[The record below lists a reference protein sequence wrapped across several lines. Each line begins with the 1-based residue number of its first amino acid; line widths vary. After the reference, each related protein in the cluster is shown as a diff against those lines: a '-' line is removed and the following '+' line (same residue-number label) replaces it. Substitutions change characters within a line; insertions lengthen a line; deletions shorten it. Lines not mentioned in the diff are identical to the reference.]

1 MRDTP
6 ARPAAAGPSTRLSAD
21 GSHWWDGAGWQP
33 ATSPDGLWRWD
44 GAAWSPAVPID
55 PEDPAAVADL
65 FDILAGQR
73 FAAGGRLLAA
83 RHTEWEPQSGEVAEV
98 VMRAAPLA
106 QRLAALDAQL
116 AGREPAPPGLG
127 GFLSRLGGGERP
139 AQEVERSRLE
149 EELRPLAALLG
160 RMAPQPSLPEAD
172 EMLGSGRHLEERA
185 LGLQR
190 ARAELEARETEQRA
204 RVEAAAQQV
213 AQAQAAREAALAEI
227 EARVRAAELE
237 REQAVEELTLALRGL
252 RMPGPGAELARLH
265 GAVLYGNRIETPD
278 GRGPVPGAEVHTGTA
293 PELWAGQRQA
303 LAELLLLET
312 TGAARFHESLA
323 AGGDEGYALVITRHV
338 RSIVPYPPGAEAE
351 AAEFAR
357 QVTQAAG
364 PSGGEHRRW
373 HEQVRG
379 AEEALEVAIGDSSRV
394 EAARADLER
403 AVADPELQQPV
414 REAEKRLR
422 AAEKPP
428 AALEAARAAVRAAV
442 EDLLKPPAPLQAAG
456 S

>member
-33 ATSPDGLWRWD
+33 AISSDGLWRWD

-55 PEDPAAVADL
+55 PQDPAAVADL
-65 FDILAGQR
+65 FDSVAGER

-116 AGREPAPPGLG
+116 AGREPAQPGLS
-127 GFLSRLGGGERP
+127 GFLSRLSGGERP
-139 AQEVERSRLE
+139 AQEVERNHLG

-172 EMLGSGRHLEERA
+172 EMLASGRRVEERA

-190 ARAELEARETEQRA
+190 ARSELDVKETEHRA
-204 RVEAAAQQV
+204 RVEEAAQQV
-213 AQAQAAREAALAEI
+213 AEANAAREAALAEI

-237 REQAVEELTLALRGL
+237 REQAVEELTLALRSL
-252 RMPGPGAELARLH
+252 RMPGPGAEVARLH
-265 GAVLYGNRIETPD
+265 GAVLYGSRIETPD

-293 PELWAGQRQA
+293 PELWARQREA

-312 TGAARFHESLA
+312 AGAARFHESLA

-351 AAEFAR
+351 AADFGR
-357 QVTQAAG
+357 QLAEAAG
-364 PSGGEHRRW
+364 PSGAAHRRW
-373 HEQVRG
+373 QEQVRA

-394 EAARADLER
+394 EAVRADLQR
-403 AVADPELQQPV
+403 AIADAQLQQPV
-414 REAEKRLR
+414 REAETRLR

-428 AALEAARAAVRAAV
+428 AAVEAARAAVRSAV
-442 EDLLKPPAPLQAAG
+442 DDLLKPPAPLQAAE

>member
-1 MRDTP
+1 MRDAP
-6 ARPAAAGPSTRLSAD
+6 ARAASAGPSTRLSAD

-65 FDILAGQR
+65 FDILAAER

-83 RHTEWEPQSGEVAEV
+83 RHSEWEPQSGEVAEV

-116 AGREPAPPGLG
+116 AGGEPAQPGLS
-127 GFLSRLGGGERP
+127 GFLNRLGGGERP
-139 AQEVERSRLE
+139 AQEAERSRLE

-160 RMAPQPSLPEAD
+160 RMAPQPSLPAAD
-172 EMLGSGRHLEERA
+172 EILASARRLEERA
-185 LGLQR
+185 AGLQR
-190 ARAELEARETEQRA
+190 ARAELDAREAEHRA
-204 RVEAAAQQV
+204 RVEEATQQV
-213 AQAQAAREAALAEI
+213 AEAQAAREAALAEI

-252 RMPGPGAELARLH
+252 RMPGPGAEVARLH

-278 GRGPVPGAEVHTGTA
+278 GRGPVPGAEVDTGTA
-293 PELWAGQRQA
+293 PELWARRREA

-312 TGAARFHESLA
+312 AGAARFHESLA

-357 QVTQAAG
+357 RVAEAAG
-364 PSGGEHRRW
+364 PSSAEHQRW
-373 HEQVRG
+373 QDQVRG
-379 AEEALEVAIGDSSRV
+379 AEEALEAAIGDSSRV
-394 EAARADLER
+394 DAARADLER
-403 AVADPELQQPV
+403 AVADPELQRPV
-414 REAEKRLR
+414 REAERRLR

-428 AALEAARAAVRAAV
+428 AALEAARAQVRAAV
-442 EDLLKPPAPLQAAG
+442 DDLLRPPAPLRAAG
-456 S
+456 A